1 MIYFVA
7 IRAGMSGIACATVL
21 HAAGQSVRLI
31 DKGRRIEVRMATRR
45 EAIAFNIIRFD
56 HGAQS
61 LDQSQDAN
69 KLKNLDILLISSN
82 NYSYIFLHD

>member
-1 MIYFVA
+1 MIYFVV

-21 HAAGQSVRLI
+21 HAAGLSVRLI
-31 DKGRRIEVRMATRR
+31 DKGRRIEVRMATKR
-45 EAIAFNIIRFD
+45 EAIAVNIIRFD
-56 HGAQS
+56 HDAQS
-61 LDQSQDAN
+61 LDQSQDAS